1 MVEKMFCVNS
11 NDELDCTNYGGYAGS
26 SNDVIKCRNC
36 DENSKETRPKP
47 KLRKCELDCTGEGLS
62 CGGGIINTEVN
73 INGYCYCSNSP
84 NEILKCKKY
93 GGFSPLN
100 LMSHKIKCLNC
111 DENSIESTEKTTKT
125 PTKPKPKLGK
135 CELSCSPGKPL
146 CQFSSCNGDRC
157 KGYCYCKGSTRQR
170 LDCEEH
176 DDFDNI
182 AYGIFQFSGEISVAT
197 TNIKCRK
204 CNENSKPKTTAKPKP
219 KPKTTAK
226 PKPKPRTTTKPKP
239 KPPKPTTKPKPKP
252 PKPTTKPQTKYSR
265 NLEDKT
271 CPKGMQLDEVEW
283 VTNNG
288 YKKCP
293 EKGPCD
299 LDGKNPGCSCRF
311 YCSNQNDNEAW
322 RGNCGKKS
330 CDKSMQGMDV
340 FRLFSDVKTRCCPN
354 FPNPKEPTE
363 KETEVIC
370 NYIEGLE
377 VVTED
382 NDGRDLIKHNGYRRR
397 DCGRQCRVHYT
408 KKGSG
413 SGSKTFR
420 DVCTGCKNGE
430 LKILQNLR
438 EGKKLC
444 HIIFHKFFIIFP
456 C

>member
-1 MVEKMFCVNS
+1 MTTGPVVCLE
-11 NDELDCTNYGGYAGS
+11 
-26 SNDVIKCRNC
+26 C
-36 DENSKETRPKP
+36 DENSSSSEEVT
-47 KLRKCELDCTGEGLS
+47 LRTTK
-62 CGGGIINTEVN
+62 
-73 INGYCYCSNSP
+73 
-84 NEILKCKKY
+84 
-93 GGFSPLN
+93 
-100 LMSHKIKCLNC
+100 
-111 DENSIESTEKTTKT
+111 KTTKS
-125 PTKPKPKLGK
+125 PAKPNPKLGK

-219 KPKTTAK
+219 KP
-226 PKPKPRTTTKPKP
+226 RT
-239 KPPKPTTKPKPKP
+239 TTKPKPKP

-354 FPNPKEPTE
+354 FPNPKEPNE
-363 KETEVIC
+363 KETMVIC

-444 HIIFHKFFIIFP
+444 HFIFYKFFIILP
-456 C
+456 CLSLHLLL